1 MSTIV
6 ETLNIGFVIPL
17 IEMEC
22 EMQLTLG
29 QKGILNSAAFVG
41 ESRARSATFD
51 SANLPYRLR
60 CRVELTVLGFPRR
73 LASRRETKGHA
84 LLYDRRVHLLRYLH
98 VLGSRLDAHRHEI
111 FRWLFVSAAHKLA
124 RVSH

>member
-22 EMQLTLG
+22 EMTLTLS

-41 ESRARSATFD
+41 WL
-51 SANLPYRLR
+51 N
-60 CRVELTVLGFPRR
+60 VI
-73 LASRRETKGHA
+73 
-84 LLYDRRVHLLRYLH
+84 H
-98 VLGSRLDAHRHEI
+98 VLDGLNKNASCCLLIGVVTSSYFWGFLADWERGGRRKVMHYCTSIAFCFSVVSSFSVHVWMLIMTR
-111 FRWLFVSAAHKLA
+111 FFVGFL
-124 RVSH
+124 